1 LQVKLHEHQRPIG
14 IIPHLPHMITAH
26 EALVL
31 CEQHGDLVRE
41 LAVVRHELRIEHRKK
56 LSFIVCLQPLKQLVH
71 QLDGRFRR
79 ECRTL
84 RWSGLLRLLRDRS
97 LGANQEQ
104 TGNQHRAYS
113 YRQHVGFSSCNI
125 TKEAAGPAAGN
136 SRDGFGNFLP
146 VALEEYK
153 RKRKFDS
160 TPEPAGELAAK
171 EGHRFVVQKHRAT
184 RLHYDF
190 RLEMDGVLKSWAVP
204 KGPSLDPADKRL
216 AMQVEDHPVSYFDFE
231 GIIPEGNYGAG
242 TVMVWDLGTW
252 EPVGG
257 DPHEMLAK
265 GDLKFN
271 LHGEKLKGGFVL
283 ARMKSRRLGSKG
295 TEWLL
300 IKHRD
305 EYVQPGFD
313 IDKLDYSVLT
323 HRSLAEIAGD
333 HGSAEWES
341 SRKSTGRS
349 SRKNAWLADALAK
362 SDEAKQASAPAT
374 AMKSAAKTASAKKA
388 AKREPEMAARKS
400 KSRVKAKDDSD
411 GDASSRGFDFQSL
424 KSAQHAE
431 MPGVIH
437 PMLATLIEE
446 PFDSDDWLF
455 EIKWDGYRALA
466 YINDGSV
473 RLVSRNGND
482 LTRQF
487 PELQSLADHFRGEQ
501 AVIDGEIAA
510 LDAEG
515 TRRTAPDHSIPI
527 VYYAFDLLY
536 ADGYNLMRVDLE
548 KRKEALA
555 AVLKTDA
562 LVRYS
567 DHFVGE
573 GKNLYHAARER
584 GLEGIVAK
592 RRNSCYIEKRSR
604 EWLKMK
610 ITRRQ
615 EAVIGGYTEPRGSR
629 EHFGSIV
636 LGLYDDK
643 GRLIPV
649 GQAGSGFTAK
659 THEAMWQ
666 RLKKLETSKNPFHGK
681 VESDRKVHWLKPE
694 LVAEIKFTEWTH
706 EGPTGGVKMRA
717 PVYEGLRED
726 KDPKEC
732 VFEKPLALAEV

>member
-1 LQVKLHEHQRPIG
+1 
-14 IIPHLPHMITAH
+14 M
-26 EALVL
+26 
-31 CEQHGDLVRE
+31 
-41 LAVVRHELRIEHRKK
+41 
-56 LSFIVCLQPLKQLVH
+56 
-71 QLDGRFRR
+71 
-79 ECRTL
+79 
-84 RWSGLLRLLRDRS
+84 
-97 LGANQEQ
+97 
-104 TGNQHRAYS
+104 
-113 YRQHVGFSSCNI
+113 
-125 TKEAAGPAAGN
+125 
-136 SRDGFGNFLP
+136 
-146 VALEEYK
+146 ALEEYK

-160 TPEPAGELAAK
+160 TPEPAGEVAAK

-231 GIIPEGNYGAG
+231 GTIPEGNYGAG
-242 TVMVWDLGTW
+242 TVMVWDVGTW

-257 DPHEMLAK
+257 DPNEMLKK
-265 GDLKFN
+265 GDFKFT
-271 LHGEKLKGGFVL
+271 LHGEKLNGSFVL
-283 ARMKSRRLGSKG
+283 AHMKSRRPGSKG

-333 HGSAEWES
+333 QGSAEWAS
-341 SRKSTGRS
+341 SRKSTSRS

-362 SDEAKQASAPAT
+362 SDEAKQAAPAK
-374 AMKSAAKTASAKKA
+374 AAKSATKTASAKKA
-388 AKREPEMAARKS
+388 AKREPATAARKTKSRS
-400 KSRVKAKDDSD
+400 KSKDDSD
-411 GDASSRGFDFQSL
+411 GAARGQAFDFQSL
-424 KSAQHAE
+424 KGAQRAE

-437 PMLATLIEE
+437 PMLATLVEE
-446 PFDSDDWLF
+446 PFDNEDWLF
-455 EIKWDGYRALA
+455 EIKWDGYRAIA
-466 YINDGSV
+466 YIDDGSV
-473 RLVSRNGND
+473 RLVSRNGNE
-482 LTRQF
+482 LTGQF
-487 PELQSLADHFRGEQ
+487 PELQSLGDHFRGER

-510 LDAEG
+510 IDDEGRPSFSLMQQRAGGIG

-555 AVLKTDA
+555 AMLKTDA
-562 LVRYS
+562 LIRYS
-567 DHFVGE
+567 EHFVGD
-573 GKNLYHAARER
+573 GKNLYHAAQER
-584 GLEGIVAK
+584 RLEGIVAK
-592 RRNSCYIEKRSR
+592 RRNSCYIQKRSR
-604 EWLKMK
+604 DWLKMK
-610 ITRRQ
+610 VTRRQ

-643 GRLIPV
+643 GRLIAV

-659 THEAMWQ
+659 THEDMWQ

-681 VESDRKVHWLKPE
+681 VESDRKAHWVKPE

-706 EGPTGGVKMRA
+706 EGQSGGVKMRA